1 MSKVRWSSKT
11 FADLSL
17 DELYQVLAL
26 RQQVFVVEQACA
38 YQDADGEDH
47 LATHLLGYVDSQ
59 LVAYARVFTALSDDH
74 ERTTLSHGASHEAHR
89 IGRVIIAPQARGAQL
104 GRQLM
109 QRAMELA
116 FSAAP
121 QTDIVI
127 GAQTYLLDFYHSL
140 GFVDEGDEYL
150 EDGIPHQDMRLSAIQ
165 ETSTQ
170 QAILGD
176 NTANNTQSDAQDVN
190 AMPQPMLPALVA
202 GDPELAP
209 AALHLAQELQ
219 LPEGANEHPFVLEL
233 SQEGLQL
240 RWQQHP
246 RVNPLLL
253 DFVGGKQAW
262 RRQAG
267 PLRDE
272 AIVRAFGIQ
281 KGHRPDILDAT
292 AGLGRDGMIL
302 AHAGCNLR
310 FLERNRT
317 IHALL
322 SDAVYRARH
331 DAHIGPWV
339 SERVRVL
346 PAGSILQP
354 AYAAQLMTKPPMAI
368 YLDPMFP
375 HRDKSA
381 AVKKDMQMLQEL
393 VGHDDDSDALLDAAL
408 GLATHRVVVKRPA
421 KAPFLAQREP
431 HSQVSSKKHR
441 FDIYIKQAY

>member
-1 MSKVRWSSKT
+1 MSKLRWYSKT
-11 FADLSL
+11 FTALSL
-17 DELYQVLAL
+17 DELYQILAL
-26 RQQVFVVEQACA
+26 RQQVFVVEQQCP

-47 LATHLLGYVDSQ
+47 LALHVMGYMDGD
-59 LVAYARVFTALSDDH
+59 LVAYARVFAALNDDQQT
-74 ERTTLSHGASHEAHR
+74 TTLNHGASQGAHR
-89 IGRVIIAPQARGAQL
+89 IGRVIVAPQARGEQL

-109 QRAMELA
+109 HRAIQLA
-116 FSAAP
+116 FAADP
-121 QTDIVI
+121 ETDIVI

-140 GFVDEGDEYL
+140 GFVDERDEYL
-150 EDGIPHQDMRLSAIQ
+150 EDDIPHQDMRLPAAHHSQPTHPAA
-165 ETSTQ
+165 SS
-170 QAILGD
+170 D
-176 NTANNTQSDAQDVN
+176 TAEPKSIPLTE
-190 AMPQPMLPALVA
+190 LPALLA

-233 SQEGLQL
+233 TQEGLQL
-240 RWQQHP
+240 RWQHHP
-246 RVNPLLL
+246 KVNPLVL
-253 DFVGGKQAW
+253 DFTGGKQAW

-267 PLRDE
+267 PQRDE
-272 AIVRAFGIQ
+272 AIVRALGIQ

-292 AGLGRDGMIL
+292 AGLGRDGMVL

-310 FLERNRT
+310 FLERNRA

-322 SDAVYRARH
+322 SDAVYRASH

-346 PAGSILQP
+346 PAGSILEP
-354 AYAAQLMTKPPMAI
+354 AYAAQLMTRPPMAI

-393 VGHDDDSDALLDAAL
+393 VGSDEDSNALLDAAL

-421 KAPFLAQREP
+421 KAPFLADREP
-431 HSQVSSKKHR
+431 HAQVTSKKHR